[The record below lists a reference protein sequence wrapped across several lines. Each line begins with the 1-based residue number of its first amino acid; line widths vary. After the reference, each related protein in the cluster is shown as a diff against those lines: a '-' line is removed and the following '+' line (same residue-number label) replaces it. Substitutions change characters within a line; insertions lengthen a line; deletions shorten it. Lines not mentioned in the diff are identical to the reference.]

1 MSEKYPT
8 SKSGGGGTKLV
19 LVAFMLA
26 VLSVILINFYI
37 EGVRSQAA
45 EKTFTVYVLSKSVR
59 AKDRIAKKDIRS
71 IKLPDRFKEAF
82 DELGAV
88 DTADIQ
94 VRLADKEQFE
104 RSANNG
110 EIITFSLFSAPG
122 SKDIDTNIE
131 IGKRQVSLPVN
142 SRTAPGVLHEG
153 MYVDIEAAFNVG
165 AALTKQLTVM
175 ECVKIIA
182 IGTRTIY
189 DESSGNQNALRR
201 YNTITIEVTPEQAT
215 QLAYVQRMMVGDF
228 DLHLRNPK
236 DQKLAK
242 IEQGGISE
250 DVLDL
255 IESRLRTGREPNARN
270 R

>member
-8 SKSGGGGTKLV
+8 NKTGGGGTKLV

-37 EGVRSQAA
+37 ESVRSQAA
-45 EKTFTVYVLSKSVR
+45 EKTFTVYQLTKSVR
-59 AKDRIAKKDIRS
+59 AKDRIAKKDIRP

-82 DELGAV
+82 DQLGAV
-88 DTADIQ
+88 DSVDLD
-94 VRLADKEQFE
+94 VRAKEKEQYR
-104 RSANNG
+104 RSANTG
-110 EIITFSLFSAPG
+110 EIITYSLFIAPG

-131 IGKRQVSLPVN
+131 KGLRQISLPVN

-153 MYVDIEAAFNVG
+153 MYVDIEAAFNIG

-189 DESSGNQNALRR
+189 DEASGGQNALRR
-201 YNTITIEVTPEQAT
+201 YNTITIEVTPDQAT
-215 QLAYVQRMMVGDF
+215 QLSYVQRMMIGDF
-228 DLHLRNPK
+228 DLHLRNPEDK
-236 DQKLAK
+236 KLVK
-242 IEQGGISE
+242 IDQGGINPE
-250 DVLDL
+250 LLDL
-255 IESRLRTGREPNARN
+255 IESRLRTGRETNARN